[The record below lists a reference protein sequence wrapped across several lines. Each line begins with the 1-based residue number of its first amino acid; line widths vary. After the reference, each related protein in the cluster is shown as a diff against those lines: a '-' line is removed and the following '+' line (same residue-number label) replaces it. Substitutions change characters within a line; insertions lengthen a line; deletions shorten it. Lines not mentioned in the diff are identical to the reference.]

1 MEPIRSLHA
10 FKAHG
15 YHNLSIWMTKLDGF
29 PSVKPLSLIY
39 NLHCLNNKGLLVI
52 KFFFPFFEYF
62 NVHLQLSSF
71 HAMLMQKSTT
81 LITFA
86 VRRTNKQLLILSSL
100 LRTSSL
106 IASAKHVRP
115 FGLHVT
121 WTIYNKWCEW
131 FQTTV
136 LGYVFFFQ
144 IALVSQAS
152 TAIKMTL
159 TKKEVFNC

>member
-15 YHNLSIWMTKLDGF
+15 YHNLSIWMTKLDGL

-52 KFFFPFFEYF
+52 KFFSLFASTLTSTYNYPAF
-62 NVHLQLSSF
+62 
-71 HAMLMQKSTT
+71 MQCWCTKTT
-81 LITFA
+81 PLITFA
-86 VRRTNKQLLILSSL
+86 IRRTNKQLLILSSL

-106 IASAKHVRP
+106 IAPAKHVRP

-131 FQTTV
+131 FQSTV
-136 LGYVFFFQ
+136 LGYVFFSDCTGEPG
-144 IALVSQAS
+144 INSNKDEKGS
-152 TAIKMTL
+152 I
-159 TKKEVFNC
+159 